1 MNTNKKMA
9 LKAPL
14 EPSRFK
20 KRIGST
26 TYHVAVHFDP
36 DAKETANDKIVRLV
50 RQEAVSGK
58 AVNQ

>member
-1 MNTNKKMA
+1 MKTSKDSAVMK
-9 LKAPL
+9 PR

-26 TYHVAVHFDP
+26 TYHVAVHFNP

-50 RQEAVSGK
+50 RQEAAAGK
-58 AVNQ
+58 AVNL